1 MSSTSRQAGL
11 EEIQDTDCSDENLI
25 ALAGDYPEEF
35 LAHPRLAWMIIENP
49 FVLSSLPAGVLAVLV
64 ATDRCPASFREWA
77 VVYGSRSAHMALL
90 RFGNPTAHDLE
101 RIALAN
107 HGRPAE
113 IARARLLEMIKES

>member
-1 MSSTSRQAGL
+1 MSFTSQQTGH
-11 EEIQDTDCSDENLI
+11 ETIQDADCSDENLI

-49 FVLSSLPAGVLAVLV
+49 LFLNSLPAGVLAVLV

-90 RFGNPTAHDLE
+90 RFGNMTAYDLE

-113 IARARLLEMIKES
+113 IARTRLLEMDRES